1 MIFFDIDKTLG
12 TNKFT
17 FQATLIRPV
26 TTVVGKSG
34 AGKSTLALLIS
45 GLSSPDKGRIQVEGR
60 IFFDSEKGINLPCE
74 KRGIGM
80 VFQNPRLFLH
90 FTAEENMRFPLSHC
104 NRKSIVKFDELVDLL
119 DLGSLLKRKLGE
131 LSGGE
136 AQRVSL
142 GRAILASELLLIL
155 DEPLSSL
162 DIVRKKELLEYI
174 GRIPCVLRIPILYIT
189 HSPNEAKKVG
199 NESLFIDA
207 GQIEAIG
214 SPEEIF
220 QKLQNL
226 GDQNEI

>member
-17 FQATLIRPV
+17 FQATLTRPV

-80 VFQNPRLFLH
+80 VFQNPRLFPH

-142 GRAILASELLLIL
+142 GRAILASEQLLIL
-155 DEPLSSL
+155 PVFSHVNSSPTL
-162 DIVRKKELLEYI
+162 V
-174 GRIPCVLRIPILYIT
+174 
-189 HSPNEAKKVG
+189 NA
-199 NESLFIDA
+199 
-207 GQIEAIG
+207 
-214 SPEEIF
+214 
-220 QKLQNL
+220 
-226 GDQNEI
+226 

>member
-17 FQATLIRPV
+17 FQATLTRPV

-45 GLSSPDKGRIQVEGR
+45 GLVAPDHGRIQVGER
-60 IFFDSEKGINLPCE
+60 VFFDSEKGINLPCE

-80 VFQNPRLFLH
+80 VFQNHRLFPH
-90 FTAEENMRFPLSHC
+90 FTAEENMLFPLRHC
-104 NRKSIVKFDELVDLL
+104 NRKSIVKFEELVELL
-119 DLGSLLKRKLGE
+119 DLRPLLKRKLGE

-142 GRAILASELLLIL
+142 GRAILASEQLLIL

-162 DIVRKKELLEYI
+162 DVVRKKELLEYI
-174 GRIPCVLRIPILYIT
+174 GKIPRILKIPILYIT
-189 HSPNEAKKVG
+189 HSPNEAKTVG
-199 NESLFIDA
+199 NESLFINA

-214 SPEEIF
+214 SPEQIF

>member
-1 MIFFDIDKTLG
+1 
-12 TNKFT
+12 
-17 FQATLIRPV
+17 
-26 TTVVGKSG
+26 
-34 AGKSTLALLIS
+34 
-45 GLSSPDKGRIQVEGR
+45 
-60 IFFDSEKGINLPCE
+60 
-74 KRGIGM
+74 
-80 VFQNPRLFLH
+80 
-90 FTAEENMRFPLSHC
+90 MRFPLSHC

-142 GRAILASELLLIL
+142 GRAILASEQLLIL

-174 GRIPCVLRIPILYIT
+174 GRIPRVLRIPILYVT
-189 HSPNEAKKVG
+189 HSPNEAQKVG
-199 NESLFIDA
+199 DESLFINA

>member
-17 FQATLIRPV
+17 FQARLTRPV

-45 GLSSPDKGRIQVEGR
+45 GLSSPDKGRIQVEDT

-80 VFQNPRLFLH
+80 VFQNHRLFPH
-90 FTAEENMRFPLSHC
+90 FTSEENMRFPLSHC
-104 NRKSIVKFDELVDLL
+104 NRKSIVQFDELVDLL
-119 DLGSLLKRKLGE
+119 DLGSLLERKLGE

-142 GRAILASELLLIL
+142 GRAILASEQLLIL

-174 GRIPCVLRIPILYIT
+174 GRIPRVLRIPILYIT

-199 NESLFIDA
+199 DESLFINA